1 MLILLKL
8 QLALDSGLTFIDQLQ
23 LLSLFKDIFEWC
35 KAIVQMFGGDINV
48 DESDIRCEGDLED
61 VAAIDDVL
69 KRQRYGS

>member
-1 MLILLKL
+1 
-8 QLALDSGLTFIDQLQ
+8 
-23 LLSLFKDIFEWC
+23 
-35 KAIVQMFGGDINV
+35 MFGGDINV